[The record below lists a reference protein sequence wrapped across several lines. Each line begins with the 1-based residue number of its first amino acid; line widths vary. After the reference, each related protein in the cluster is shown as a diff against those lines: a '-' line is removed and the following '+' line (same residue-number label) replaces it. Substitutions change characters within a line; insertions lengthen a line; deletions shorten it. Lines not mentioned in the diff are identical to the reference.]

1 MLASIYNLASRTF
14 GYRKKKTHRFRHAV
28 LRVIA
33 RRRTEKAL
41 NRSCPDLDL
50 CLALD
55 KHAFESWFKF
65 DTFQYATAVTRLK
78 SESRNG
84 SVFLVTYARP
94 SINHTI
100 STAYAILKH
109 GVELKDDLRFEYLVG
124 QFLNKHRT
132 KLPVF
137 VGTYGI
143 FSTHMK
149 AWYFDGDTLRRGLR
163 AASPEKQDP
172 VLLLQYAPGEASL
185 FDFLMESPSENDFFA
200 IMYHIYFSLAR
211 LANVFTHYDL
221 HHENV
226 RIIQLSEKP
235 FRFIYPD
242 VSFSSKYL
250 PKIIDYGKCFYY
262 DTDQNNSANWIVSNK
277 ANRYLSPKE
286 PTRNAMF
293 RNMSGDLRLLALCD
307 RFYTT
312 KSRIRTFLDRVVYT
326 GDFCTPELTGVVKGG
341 PIRNVLEAELALRD
355 YVRLGAYDN
364 EIGISA
370 TRRID
375 I

>member
-1 MLASIYNLASRTF
+1 MLTSIYNLASRVF
-14 GYRKKKTHRFRHAV
+14 GRKKKTRRFRHAV

-41 NRSCPDLDL
+41 AVSCPDLDL

-55 KHAFESWFKF
+55 KHAFEAWFKF
-65 DTFQYATAVTRLK
+65 ATFRYATTVTSLQ

-84 SVFLVTYARP
+84 KVFLLTYKRP
-94 SINHTI
+94 SIDHTI

-109 GVELKDDLRFEYLVG
+109 GNELKDDLRFEYLVG

-149 AWYFDGDTLRRGLR
+149 EWYFDGDTLRRGLR
-163 AASPEKQDP
+163 AASPEIRNP

-211 LANVFTHYDL
+211 LANVFTHHDL
-221 HHENV
+221 HLENV
-226 RIIQLSEKP
+226 RIIHFPKT
-235 FRFIYPD
+235 FRFTYPD

-262 DTDQNNSANWIVSNK
+262 DTETNNSSNWIVSNH
-277 ANRYLSPKE
+277 ATRYSSPKE
-286 PTRNAMF
+286 PARNPMF

-312 KSRIRTFLDRVVYT
+312 KSRVRRFLDRVVYT
-326 GDFCTPELTGVVKGG
+326 GELSTPELTGVKSG
-341 PIRNVLEAELALRD
+341 PIRNVLEAEVALRD
-355 YVRLGAYDN
+355 LVKLSAYDAT
-364 EIGISA
+364 IGISG